1 MRARSWSK
9 ASNFC
14 SSSLIKTQLFLSWAN
29 LKTESGVTLP
39 QRKGLTRTHR
49 GHSYLDQMSSRL
61 WILASVDLTH
71 AVFPV
76 RGIPSSRV
84 YHHSLSPIVTS
95 ASSSAFWSSVFWST
109 RTAPLHSIY
118 LSTFFYF
125 PCFLYFPR
133 RVPCPSTRG
142 RHQPR
147 YCEPWLAEKMR
158 RG

>member
-14 SSSLIKTQLFLSWAN
+14 SSSLIKTQLFISWSN
-29 LKTESGVTLP
+29 LLIESGVILP
-39 QRKGLTRTHR
+39 QRKGLPRTHR
-49 GHSYLDQMSSRL
+49 GHSYLDQVSSRL

-76 RGIPSSRV
+76 RGMPSSRV
-84 YHHSLSPIVTS
+84 YHHSLSNCYIS
-95 ASSSAFWSSVFWST
+95 QFFSFLIERLLEYAHRASSFHLPFHVFLF
-109 RTAPLHSIY
+109 PL
-118 LSTFFYF
+118 F
-125 PCFLYFPR
+125 PIFSH